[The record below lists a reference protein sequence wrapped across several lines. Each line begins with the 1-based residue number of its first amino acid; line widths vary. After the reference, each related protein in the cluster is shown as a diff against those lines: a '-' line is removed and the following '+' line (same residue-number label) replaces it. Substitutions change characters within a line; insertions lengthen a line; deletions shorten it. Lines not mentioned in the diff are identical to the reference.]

1 MSAIPATLR
10 ALEVPVEDLKPY
22 PRNPRRGDVSAIV
35 DSLELNGQY
44 RPVVVNKRT
53 MEVLAGN
60 HTLAAARQLGWE
72 SLAATFVDV
81 DDEAAARIALVDNRA
96 SDLAGYDDSVLL
108 ELLESLPSLEG
119 TGFDDAFL
127 ADLVGEVQ
135 RTPGKDTEP
144 AAVPAKP
151 SSKPGDLFEL
161 GPHRLLCGDSTSP
174 EDVARLLDGRPVD
187 LIVTDPPYGVS
198 YVGKTKDAMQI
209 ENDSLSPAETRDL
222 FVAALKASGLRPGGV
237 FYATVPP
244 GELLRWFL
252 EAPDVALGAGALRQV
267 LIWVKDRFVL
277 GRSDYHYRHEA
288 ILHGHTPGADPV
300 FEPSEL
306 PAGEPF
312 VEGHEHVVYGWAPG
326 SAHVFYG
333 GRKQDTVWE
342 VDRPSASR
350 EHPTMKPTA
359 LFERMVDNSS
369 RGGEVV
375 YDPFGGSGTTLLA
388 AENLKRH
395 ARLMELDPGYCDVI
409 VDRWERHTGLQA
421 VKLDAGV

>member
-135 RTPGKDTEP
+135 RTPGK
-144 AAVPAKP
+144 
-151 SSKPGDLFEL
+151 
-161 GPHRLLCGDSTSP
+161 
-174 EDVARLLDGRPVD
+174 
-187 LIVTDPPYGVS
+187 
-198 YVGKTKDAMQI
+198 
-209 ENDSLSPAETRDL
+209 
-222 FVAALKASGLRPGGV
+222 
-237 FYATVPP
+237 
-244 GELLRWFL
+244 
-252 EAPDVALGAGALRQV
+252 
-267 LIWVKDRFVL
+267 
-277 GRSDYHYRHEA
+277 
-288 ILHGHTPGADPV
+288 
-300 FEPSEL
+300 
-306 PAGEPF
+306 
-312 VEGHEHVVYGWAPG
+312 
-326 SAHVFYG
+326 
-333 GRKQDTVWE
+333 
-342 VDRPSASR
+342 
-350 EHPTMKPTA
+350 
-359 LFERMVDNSS
+359 
-369 RGGEVV
+369 
-375 YDPFGGSGTTLLA
+375 
-388 AENLKRH
+388 
-395 ARLMELDPGYCDVI
+395 
-409 VDRWERHTGLQA
+409 ERHTGLQA

>member
-60 HTLAAARQLGWE
+60 HTLAAARQLGWPAI
-72 SLAATFVDV
+72 AATFVDV
-81 DDEAAARIALVDNRA
+81 DEDQAARIALVDNRA
-96 SDLAGYDDSVLL
+96 NDLAGYDDAVLL
-108 ELLESLPSLEG
+108 ELLEALPDLAG
-119 TGFDDAFL
+119 TGFDDEFL
-127 ADLVGEVQ
+127 AELIGDVQ
-135 RTPGKDTEP
+135 QTPGRDTDPGELP
-144 AAVPAKP
+144 EAP
-151 SSKPGDLFEL
+151 STVVGDLYLL
-161 GPHRLLCGDSTSP
+161 GPHRLLCGDSTSAD
-174 EDVARLLDGRPVD
+174 DVGRLLDGGTVD
-187 LIVTDPPYGVS
+187 LIVTDPPYGVAYEGGS
-198 YVGKTKDAMQI
+198 RVRDAI
-209 ENDSLSPAETRDL
+209 ANDALSPAATRDL
-222 FVAALKASGLRPGGV
+222 FVAALKVSGLRPGGV
-237 FYATVPP
+237 FYATVPS
-244 GELLRWFL
+244 GTLLRWFL
-252 EAPDVALGAGALRQV
+252 EAPDLALGDGALRQV
-267 LIWVKDRFVL
+267 LVWVKNNSTF
-277 GRSDYHYRHEA
+277 GRSDYHYRHEG
-288 ILHGHTPGADPV
+288 ILHGSVPGDEPV
-300 FEPSEL
+300 FDPSE
-306 PAGEPF
+306 PF
-312 VEGHEHVVYGWAPG
+312 AEGHDHVVYGWAPG
-326 SAHVFYG
+326 AAHEFHG

-342 VDRPSASR
+342 VDRPAVSR

-369 RGGEVV
+369 RGGDVV